1 MTTHSMKP
9 KLDSPEKVDSES
21 APPAG
26 ADRGIE
32 MIAVQ
37 ASSVPLTNQQAQRHE
52 SDGLNQNN
60 LGKDSA

>member
-1 MTTHSMKP
+1 MTTLNMKA
-9 KLDSPEKVDSES
+9 KLDSPEKPDSES
-21 APPAG
+21 AAPAG

-37 ASSVPLTNQQAQRHE
+37 ASSVPLTNQQAQCHE
-52 SDGLNQNN
+52 SGAINQNN